1 MSSST
6 SPVTGDRLAAPGDRR
21 WLILIVVAIAQLMVV
36 LDSTI
41 VNIALPSA
49 QRALG
54 FPNSDRQWVVTAYA
68 LAFGSLLLVG
78 GRLGD
83 MFSRERVFITGLI
96 GFAVA
101 SAIGGASVSFT
112 MLVAARALQGAFG
125 AVLAPSALGTLVS
138 TFREPRERARAFG
151 VFGSV
156 AAGGG
161 AVGLILGGVL
171 TQYVSWRW
179 TLYVNLVFAAIAVA
193 GALAWIRPSRPDA
206 RPRMDWPGAVLACAG
221 LFLIVFGFSRGE
233 TAGWTAPQTLGSLA
247 AGLVLLA
254 GFVVAEQRSSHPL
267 LPLRVILDRT
277 RGGSYAAV
285 FISGIAIFATFL
297 FLTYYLQVIKAE
309 SPLATGLL
317 FLPMVGC
324 ILISSNLSSI
334 VGLARFGPRVLIATG
349 MLLGAGGMA
358 YLTRVS
364 VTSSYASAV
373 LPALLILGPGLRHD
387 LRAGHQHRYLRRR
400 PPGLRRRLRTG
411 QHDAAGRRLD
421 RDIGS
426 QHDRAQYGGQLP
438 DHPPHQPACTGD
450 RGHPRLHRR
459 LQRVSSAARARLHPR
474 DRPAPVQAPAYRAQE
489 RRRHLRPGCRRPGPG
504 PIACRPRPAA
514 GVRGD
519 SRGPV
524 RLLAASDR
532 GSRPGGHAGPLEPT
546 AGQASDGC
554 PARTPAQGH
563 RGYPPSMSTTTPP
576 ATDLRLVVG
585 YDGSPPASRALEAAV
600 NLLQGRTGRIEVVY
614 VAHMPSMAALSPGAV
629 AELETDFDDI
639 EQELRTMAAEQ
650 LRDREQRWD
659 FHRRQGLIAEELIA
673 AGKDLGAA
681 HPHATVV
688 IVVGSSSLVAHRVV
702 GSVAVSLA
710 RHSPVPLVVVP

>member
-1 MSSST
+1 MSSAT
-6 SPVTGDRLAAPGDRR
+6 SPVTGDRPAAPDDRR

-112 MLVAARALQGAFG
+112 MLVVARALQGAFG
-125 AVLAPSALGTLVS
+125 AILAPSALGTLVS
-138 TFREPRERARAFG
+138 TFREPRERGRAFG

-171 TQYVSWRW
+171 TQYLSWRW

-193 GALAWIRPSRPDA
+193 GALAWIRPSPSDA

-221 LFLIVFGFSRGE
+221 LFLIVFGFSRAE
-233 TAGWTAPQTLGSLA
+233 TAGWTAPQTIGSLA
-247 AGLVLLA
+247 GGVVLLA
-254 GFVVAEQRSSHPL
+254 GFVAAEQRSSHPL

-297 FLTYYLQVIKAE
+297 FLTYYLQVIKGE

-317 FLPMVGC
+317 FLPMIGC
-324 ILISSNLSSI
+324 ILISSNFSSI
-334 VGLARFGPRVLIATG
+334 VALARVGPQVLIATG

-358 YLTRVS
+358 YLTQVT

-373 LPALLILGPGLRHD
+373 LPALLILGLGFGMIFAPAINTATFGVARRDSGVASALVNTMQQVGGSIGTSALSTIALSATASYLVTHHTSTLAPAIAATHGYTVAFTVSAALLGLGFILTIVLLPSKRR
-387 LRAGHQHRYLRRR
+387 LTELRR
-400 PPGLRRRLRTG
+400 
-411 QHDAAGRRLD
+411 AAATPAVAAPAAVR
-421 RDIGS
+421 S
-426 QHDRAQYGGQLP
+426 PAAP
-438 DHPPHQPACTGD
+438 APQPAF
-450 RGHPRLHRR
+450 
-459 LQRVSSAARARLHPR
+459 QAI
-474 DRPAPVQAPAYRAQE
+474 PVALCSCSPVVTAV
-489 RRRHLRPGCRRPGPG
+489 PG
-504 PIACRPRPAA
+504 
-514 GVRGD
+514 
-519 SRGPV
+519 
-524 RLLAASDR
+524 
-532 GSRPGGHAGPLEPT
+532 GGHAGPLTRT
-546 AGQASDGC
+546 ADQA
-554 PARTPAQGH
+554 
-563 RGYPPSMSTTTPP
+563 
-576 ATDLRLVVG
+576 
-585 YDGSPPASRALEAAV
+585 
-600 NLLQGRTGRIEVVY
+600 
-614 VAHMPSMAALSPGAV
+614 
-629 AELETDFDDI
+629 
-639 EQELRTMAAEQ
+639 
-650 LRDREQRWD
+650 
-659 FHRRQGLIAEELIA
+659 
-673 AGKDLGAA
+673 
-681 HPHATVV
+681 
-688 IVVGSSSLVAHRVV
+688 
-702 GSVAVSLA
+702 
-710 RHSPVPLVVVP
+710 